1 MARARASRLAL
12 SHCPTS
18 RPNVPRGRRSICS
31 SSSVSAAVNVG
42 AGRPDPTAQDALGF
56 ADATCARAPTE
67 RRRLLSWLSS
77 AGARAKPLPSLAAFV
92 SVPARGAAAA
102 ARADLSC
109 ERGTEEDPGRGGR
122 ARTLA
127 LHPQWSV
134 NGRLGSLL
142 PHLRRDWAHPCHI
155 CAGTGLT
162 PATSA
167 PGLGSPLSSPAGVR
181 LEDGPVPLHQR
192 VRRRR
197 LLYRA
202 RLPEAVL
209 EPRHVQSPPC
219 VLRSWEL
226 YT

>member
-56 ADATCARAPTE
+56 ADAKCARAPTE
-67 RRRLLSWLSS
+67 GRRLLSWLSS

-102 ARADLSC
+102 ARAELSC
-109 ERGTEEDPGRGGR
+109 EGGTEEDPGRGGR

-134 NGRLGSLL
+134 HGLDAPCAQSAPRLGSPR
-142 PHLRRDWAHPCHI
+142 PHLHRDGAHRCHI
-155 CAGTGLT
+155 CTGTGLT
-162 PATSA
+162 AATSA
-167 PGLGSPLSSPAGVR
+167 P
-181 LEDGPVPLHQR
+181 
-192 VRRRR
+192 
-197 LLYRA
+197 
-202 RLPEAVL
+202 
-209 EPRHVQSPPC
+209 
-219 VLRSWEL
+219 
-226 YT
+226 